1 MIRELKKQ
9 FKTKVRKHFYY
20 SVLVV
25 FVLLTSSCA
34 TYYQRFAEFNSKVE
48 SGDIEKAK
56 DVLSKD
62 KKGAEGKN
70 RLLYLM
76 NLGTIE
82 MLSGNYVKSNEYFN
96 EADILIEDYQKKL
109 STQALS
115 LITNPMAT
123 EYGGEDFERVLIHYY
138 KALNYVQLG
147 QKEDAIV
154 ECKRINLKIQQL
166 NDKYSKKNKYSE
178 DAFGLNLM
186 GIIYESA
193 GETND
198 AFISYRNAIESY
210 EKIYTPQFK
219 TEIPLQLKKDVI
231 RTAYEM
237 GFDEE
242 GRLFEEKFQL
252 KNEPRNK
259 NNGELIF
266 FWNNGLG
273 PVKAENSI
281 NFSIVKGQGGY
292 VTFANEELGLN
303 IPFPLPEGKS
313 TNSALGDLEFI
324 RVAFPK
330 YIERK
335 PYYTS
340 ASIEANRAD
349 YQLEVAEDINAIAF
363 KTLQDRLLREMT
375 NSLLRLATKKA
386 AEYAVRDQNQN
397 MGSLVGIVNAITEK
411 ADTRNWQTL
420 PYAISYTRISLPPGA
435 QEINLK
441 LRSFDNK
448 IIKEQK
454 FNFVIEKGKTAFQT
468 YQNFESQEY
477 FMPSYLPAERFM
489 ENAR

>member
-1 MIRELKKQ
+1 MKKY
-9 FKTKVRKHFYY
+9 FHHTYIF
-20 SVLVV
+20 L
-25 FVLLTSSCA
+25 FVLLISSCA
-34 TYYQRFAEFNSKVE
+34 TYYQKAAEFNSSIE
-48 SGDIEKAK
+48 SGNIEKAK
-56 DVLSKD
+56 KLLDKD
-62 KKGAEGKN
+62 EKSQDGKN
-70 RLLYLM
+70 RLLYFM
-76 NLGTIE
+76 NKGTVE
-82 MLSGNYVKSNEYFN
+82 MLSGNYTKSNEYFN
-96 EADILIEDYQKKL
+96 EADIIIEDFQKKIG
-109 STQALS
+109 TQALA
-115 LITNPMAT
+115 LISNPMAT

-138 KALNYVQLG
+138 KAMNYIQLG
-147 QKEDAIV
+147 QKEDAII
-154 ECKRINLKIQQL
+154 ECRRINLKIQQL
-166 NDKYSKKNKYSE
+166 NDKYTKKNKYSE

-210 EKIYTPQFK
+210 EKIYVPQFK

-242 GRLFEEKFQL
+242 GRLFEEKFKL

-281 NFSIVKGQGGY
+281 NFSILKGQGGY
-292 VTFANEELGLN
+292 VTFVNEEWGIN

-330 YIERK
+330 YVERK
-335 PYYTS
+335 PYYTH
-340 ASIEANRAD
+340 ASIEANAQV
-349 YQLEVAEDINAIAF
+349 YNLEVAEDINAIAF
-363 KTLQDRLLREMT
+363 KSLQDRMLREMA
-375 NSLLRLATKKA
+375 NSLFRLATKKA
-386 AEYAVRDQNQN
+386 AEYAARDQNQN
-397 MGSLVGIVNAITEK
+397 VGSLVGIVNAITEK

-420 PYAISYTRISLPPGA
+420 PNTISYSRISLPPGA
-435 QEINLK
+435 QEIKLK
-441 LRSFDNK
+441 VRSFDNK

-454 FNFVIEKGKTAFQT
+454 FNFVITKGNTTFQT
-468 YQNFESQEY
+468 YQNFESQSYIMPTY
-477 FMPSYLPAERFM
+477 FPTDW
-489 ENAR
+489 

>member
-1 MIRELKKQ
+1 MK
-9 FKTKVRKHFYY
+9 KHFHHTY
-20 SVLVV
+20 LFL
-25 FVLLTSSCA
+25 FVLLISSCA
-34 TYYQRFAEFNSKVE
+34 TYYQRAAEFNSNIE
-48 SGDIEKAK
+48 SGNIEKAK
-56 DVLSKD
+56 ELLEKD
-62 KKGAEGKN
+62 KKSQDGKN
-70 RLLYLM
+70 RLLYFM
-76 NLGTIE
+76 NKGTVE
-82 MLSGNYVKSNEYFN
+82 MLSGNYIKSNEYFN
-96 EADILIEDYQKKL
+96 EADIIIEDHQKKIG
-109 STQALS
+109 TQALS
-115 LITNPMAT
+115 LISNPMAT

-138 KALNYVQLG
+138 KALNYIQLG
-147 QKEDAIV
+147 QKDDAII
-154 ECKRINLKIQQL
+154 ECRRINLKIQQL
-166 NDKYSKKNKYSE
+166 NDKYTKKNKYSE

-210 EKIYTPQFK
+210 EKIYVPQFK

-242 GRLFEEKFQL
+242 GRLFEDKFKL

-281 NFSIVKGQGGY
+281 NFSIIKGQGGY

-313 TNSALGDLEFI
+313 TNSAIGDLEFI

-330 YIERK
+330 YVERK

-340 ASIEANRAD
+340 ASIEANA
-349 YQLEVAEDINAIAF
+349 QVFNLEVAEDINAIAI
-363 KTLQDRLLREMT
+363 KSLQDRMLREMA

-386 AEYAVRDQNQN
+386 AEYAARDQNQN
-397 MGSLVGIVNAITEK
+397 VGSLVGIVNAITEK

-420 PYAISYTRISLPPGA
+420 PNTISYSRISLPPGA
-435 QEINLK
+435 QEIK
-441 LRSFDNK
+441 LNVRSFDNK

-454 FNFVIEKGKTAFQT
+454 FNFVITKGKTTFQT
-468 YQNFESQEY
+468 YQNFESQSY
-477 FMPSYLPAERFM
+477 NMPSYFPTDR
-489 ENAR
+489 